1 MGRAC
6 GGDIVRRWLLALPL
20 AAIFILASAVPALAC
35 AGLIGPNGNV
45 KVTRTTTLAGYHDG
59 VEHYVTSFSFEGG
72 GAAFGSLIPLP
83 GVPTKVERGGAW
95 TLQRLIRETEPIATA
110 APFPAR
116 TTLDAAAQKAEVL
129 LTAKIDALDI
139 TVIRGGGAAV
149 GEWARDHGFSLSPD
163 APEILD
169 YYADRSPIFLAAVFD
184 GAAATQRGQRIG
196 DGTPVHL
203 TIPVAQ
209 PWVPLRILALGKQPT
224 DRVDADVY
232 LLTDRRPALLPRVP
246 STGLQLL
253 ADTSANARLLNDL
266 RSDAGMSWVPRD
278 AWLTKIRIGSSAAD
292 LRYDLAIDPTG
303 VATPSRVA
311 AGLEAPRPAPKLP
324 TVPVGVRLDLIAA
337 AAVMIAGWLAVA
349 RILILRR
356 RPA

>member
-1 MGRAC
+1 
-6 GGDIVRRWLLALPL
+6 VRRWLIALPL
-20 AAIFILASAVPALAC
+20 ALTSVLVSSVPALAC

-45 KVTRTTTLAGYHDG
+45 RVTRTTTLAAYHDG

-95 TLQRLIRETEPIATA
+95 TLQRLIRETEPVATA
-110 APFPAR
+110 APFR
-116 TTLDAAAQKAEVL
+116 AALGATDQKAEVL
-129 LTAKIDALDI
+129 LTARIDALDI

-149 GEWARDHGFSLSPD
+149 GEWATSKGFRLSPD

-169 YYADRSPIFLAAVFD
+169 FYADRSPIFLAAVFD
-184 GAAATQRGQRIG
+184 GTAATQRGQRIG

-209 PWVPLRILALGKQPT
+209 PWVPLRILALGKQPA

-232 LLTDRRPALLPRVP
+232 LLTDRRPALLPNVP
-246 STGLQLL
+246 SNGLQLL

-266 RSDAGMSWVPRD
+266 RSDAGMGWVPNS
-278 AWLTKIRIGSSAAD
+278 AWLTKVRIGAPAAD
-292 LRYDLAIDPTG
+292 VRYDLAIDPTG

-311 AGLEAPRPAPKLP
+311 AGLAAPQPALPKLP
-324 TVPVGVRLDLIAA
+324 SVPDGLRLDLIAA
-337 AAVMIAGWLAVA
+337 AGVMVAGWIAVA
-349 RILILRR
+349 RILTLRR

>member
-1 MGRAC
+1 M
-6 GGDIVRRWLLALPL
+6 RRWLIALPL
-20 AAIFILASAVPALAC
+20 ALVSVLAYAAPALAC

-83 GVPTKVERGGAW
+83 GIPTKVERGGAW

-116 TTLDAAAQKAEVL
+116 TTADAAQKAEVL
-129 LTAKIDALDI
+129 LTARIDALDI

-163 APEILD
+163 APEVLD
-169 YYADRSPIFLAAVFD
+169 FYADRSPIFLAAVFD
-184 GAAATQRGQRIG
+184 GTAATQRGQRIG

-209 PWVPLRILALGKQPT
+209 PWVPLRILGLGKQPT
-224 DRVDADVY
+224 DRIDADVY
-232 LLTDRRPALLPRVP
+232 LLTDRRPALLPRAP

-253 ADTSANARLLNDL
+253 TDVAANARLLNDL
-266 RSDAGMSWVPRD
+266 RSDAGMSWVPTD
-278 AWLTKIRIGSSAAD
+278 AWLTKIRVGGPAAEI
-292 LRYDLAIDPTG
+292 RYDLAIDPTG
-303 VATPSRVA
+303 IATPSRIA
-311 AGLEAPRPAPKLP
+311 AGLESPARPKLP
-324 TVPVGVRLDLIAA
+324 ALPSIPDGLRLDLIAA
-337 AAVMIAGWLAVA
+337 AAVMVAGWTAVA
-349 RILILRR
+349 RILTLGR